1 MRVYRLAAGVAAAVL
16 AATGCSTGSPSAA
29 PPEQPAGSPA
39 AGPPSPDSTSSGSTS
54 PGSPAHPPAVQVGDL
69 WFDAT
74 EVTVGQVRRLTTE
87 TSLRTAAER
96 EGGGFEFAAGWSRRP
111 GWTYLRPHGT
121 PAGDDLPAVHL
132 SWTEARDYCEWAGG
146 RLPTAAEWRAAAYT
160 ESRTAPPA
168 PFTSGERYEY
178 PTGTGPQGANVLG
191 EADGFAFAAPV
202 GSFPAGVNG
211 LYDMSANVWEWLADA
226 RGDDRLT
233 AGGSW
238 WYGPEQATA
247 DALQYKAAAFYALY
261 VGFRCVYDSAP
272 QT

>member
-1 MRVYRLAAGVAAAVL
+1 MRVYRLAAGVVVAVL
-16 AATGCSTGSPSAA
+16 AATGCSAGSPSAA
-29 PPEQPAGSPA
+29 SDAPDQSARSPA
-39 AGPPSPDSTSSGSTS
+39 ADLLSPSS
-54 PGSPAHPPAVQVGDL
+54 PVGGSPVRRPAVRVGDL

-74 EVTVGQVRRLTTE
+74 EITVGQVRRLATE

-96 EGGGFEFAAGWSRRP
+96 EGGGFEFVVGWTRRP

-121 PAGDDLPAVHL
+121 PAGDDQPAVHL
-132 SWTEARDYCEWAGG
+132 SWAEARDYCERAGG

-160 ESRTAPPA
+160 ESRAAPPA

-178 PTGTGPQGANVLG
+178 PTGAGPERANVRG
-191 EADGFAFAAPV
+191 DADGFAVAAPV

-211 LYDMSANVWEWLADA
+211 LYDMGANVWEWLADA

-238 WYGPEQATA
+238 WYGPEQMTA
-247 DALQYKAAAFYALY
+247 DAFQYKAASFYALY